1 MNKTLTPLKAIR
13 QHCLVCAGR
22 PKDVRECPSTECSLH
37 AYRMGHNPAR
47 KGVGPSEVYARS
59 ISKGIL
65 SNSGRV
71 PEEIMLKRCSA
82 MSKER
87 SLNQLERV
95 ASGGEIGI
103 VKMKAVGNVQV
114 LDKKIII
121 EW

>member
-1 MNKTLTPLKAIR
+1 
-13 QHCLVCAGR
+13 
-22 PKDVRECPSTECSLH
+22 
-37 AYRMGHNPAR
+37 
-47 KGVGPSEVYARS
+47 
-59 ISKGIL
+59 
-65 SNSGRV
+65 
-71 PEEIMLKRCSA
+71 MLKRCSA